1 MPEKPRITLKDVARV
16 AGVSPKSISR
26 VINDEG
32 GVSEETR
39 QRIQEAI
46 SSLGYVANP
55 VARRLR
61 GASNVIGLVV
71 SGFEDYAGQI
81 LRGISQ
87 SSQHLRYN
95 VILYVQHTQGQ
106 PLESYQ
112 SLIASGLIGGLL
124 MIVPY
129 DYDILIELCETH
141 QLPYVMVDFQG
152 HIPAPNTPTIT
163 VTNKKGIHDAMRY
176 LLALGHERIAFITGL
191 MDMASARERLRGYR
205 EALEEVGLP
214 YDESLVVDGDWTQIR
229 GFEQSRDL
237 LKRRPDL
244 TAIMAS
250 DDLTAFGAMD
260 AIKDAGLRVGEDVSV
275 IGFDDI
281 PMASSVY
288 PALTTIR
295 QPMIRM
301 GETAVEL
308 LVALLED
315 RAPINLHREFGTE
328 LVIRQSTGKPS
339 LRAQHSGK

>member
-112 SLIASGLIGGLL
+112 S
-124 MIVPY
+124 
-129 DYDILIELCETH
+129 
-141 QLPYVMVDFQG
+141 
-152 HIPAPNTPTIT
+152 
-163 VTNKKGIHDAMRY
+163 
-176 LLALGHERIAFITGL
+176 
-191 MDMASARERLRGYR
+191 
-205 EALEEVGLP
+205 
-214 YDESLVVDGDWTQIR
+214 
-229 GFEQSRDL
+229 
-237 LKRRPDL
+237 
-244 TAIMAS
+244 
-250 DDLTAFGAMD
+250 
-260 AIKDAGLRVGEDVSV
+260 
-275 IGFDDI
+275 
-281 PMASSVY
+281 
-288 PALTTIR
+288 
-295 QPMIRM
+295 
-301 GETAVEL
+301 
-308 LVALLED
+308 
-315 RAPINLHREFGTE
+315 
-328 LVIRQSTGKPS
+328 
-339 LRAQHSGK
+339 